1 MIRPAIVSDAER
13 ILALA
18 KQELGYEPELQQ
30 VIDRLASLDLDRE
43 CVLIAEEDGRA
54 AGFVHVSAYESLLLP
69 KCANL
74 MGLAVDATYQGSG
87 LGSQLLSA
95 AEAWAVSHGMA
106 SMRVNS
112 GESREEAHR
121 FYRSM
126 GYTPVKKQV
135 KFVKTL
141 DATGAGSVSK

>member
-1 MIRPAIVSDAER
+1 MIRPSNPSDAEG
-13 ILALA
+13 ILAMA

-30 VIDRLASLDLDRE
+30 VIDRLASLDPDRE

-74 MGLAVDATYQGSG
+74 MGLAVADKYRGRG
-87 LGSQLLSA
+87 LGSQLLAA
-95 AEAWAVSHGMA
+95 AEDWAVSHGMT

-112 GESREEAHR
+112 GESREDAHR
-121 FYRSM
+121 FYEGM
-126 GYTPVKKQV
+126 GYKLVKKQV
-135 KFVKTL
+135 KLMKEL
-141 DATGAGSVSK
+141 DSGSVRSVQ